1 MPADWTI
8 DHWPVC
14 GSHAFLSH
22 VAEDRETL
30 VLPVLEKLQSH
41 KVICWLDQLHYPTG
55 RDSHDALR
63 DSLLRCR
70 HLIYFITPAMLKQ
83 GRGWTA
89 IESAYGDLI
98 QQQLNLPTSTLVQFE
113 LPLFFVPI
121 THPGLQRTSWRRLA
135 DRGAFHRFGRK
146 AVAISPVDWAVQQI
160 IAFIQREADQAMAVA
175 SRLPLDISL
184 NARCQRDRNFAN
196 RLLAI
201 TPDQHPV
208 PV

>member
-63 DSLLRCR
+63 EQRRRRQDRAAGSLSAPVRPVR
-70 HLIYFITPAMLKQ
+70 PPALA
-83 GRGWTA
+83 RG
-89 IESAYGDLI
+89 
-98 QQQLNLPTSTLVQFE
+98 
-113 LPLFFVPI
+113 
-121 THPGLQRTSWRRLA
+121 
-135 DRGAFHRFGRK
+135 
-146 AVAISPVDWAVQQI
+146 
-160 IAFIQREADQAMAVA
+160 
-175 SRLPLDISL
+175 
-184 NARCQRDRNFAN
+184 
-196 RLLAI
+196 
-201 TPDQHPV
+201 
-208 PV
+208 

>member
-8 DHWPVC
+8 EHWPVC

-22 VAEDRETL
+22 VAEDRESL

-55 RDSHDALR
+55 RDSHEALR

-70 HLIYFITPAMLKQ
+70 HLVYFITPALLKQ

-89 IESAYGDLI
+89 IESAYGDLV
-98 QQQLNLPTSTLVQFE
+98 QRQLTLPSSTLVQFE

-121 THPGLQRTSWRRLA
+121 AHTGLQRTSWRRLA
-135 DRGAFHRFGRK
+135 DRGAFHKIGRK
-146 AVAISPVDWAVQQI
+146 ANMMSPVDWAVQEI
-160 IAFIQREADQAMAVA
+160 TGFVQREAIQAAAVA
-175 SRLPLDISL
+175 VRLQSDPDL
-184 NARCQRDRNFAN
+184 NARCQQDRNFAN

-201 TPDQHPV
+201 TPDQLSV
-208 PV
+208 TT